1 MRGRLVGGGKSMV
14 KWKGSGKEEKM
25 YVSGKNLT
33 ISNYNVP
40 LKSGRVEPGG
50 NTEEL

>member
-1 MRGRLVGGGKSMV
+1 MRGRLVCGRGQGREK
-14 KWKGSGKEEKM
+14 KKM
-25 YVSGKNLT
+25 YVSGKSLI

-40 LKSGRVEPGG
+40 LKSGRVEAGS